1 MHHDCDRRMMDCLP
15 HIHVA
20 ALHAE
25 PGYRTATP
33 GIGILCK
40 QADTLLGAGLYSN
53 SIGNLSK
60 YAFAGW
66 QPLQLGQVK
75 LGVIAGVVDG
85 YRMNNGGATPMAAL
99 VASYKH
105 IHLTLIP
112 GTPKND
118 AALALSFTF

>member
-1 MHHDCDRRMMDCLP
+1 MMDCLP

-20 ALHAE
+20 AIHAE
-25 PGYRTATP
+25 SGFSSATP
-33 GIGILCK
+33 GLGILCK
-40 QADTLLGAGLYSN
+40 QTDTLLGAGVYSN

-66 QPLQLGQVK
+66 RPLQIDAIK
-75 LGVIAGVVDG
+75 LGVIVGVVDG
-85 YRMNNGGATPMAAL
+85 YRMNNGGAAPMAAL

-105 IHLTLIP
+105 INLTLIP
-112 GTPKND
+112 GTPKNV